1 MPCCGTIGHS
11 RLVLMLVL
19 IPLQLSHDTEGTVEN
34 ATLVVG
40 AKNTLEMVVVMQLP
54 QLLLDND

>member
-1 MPCCGTIGHS
+1 
-11 RLVLMLVL
+11 MLVL